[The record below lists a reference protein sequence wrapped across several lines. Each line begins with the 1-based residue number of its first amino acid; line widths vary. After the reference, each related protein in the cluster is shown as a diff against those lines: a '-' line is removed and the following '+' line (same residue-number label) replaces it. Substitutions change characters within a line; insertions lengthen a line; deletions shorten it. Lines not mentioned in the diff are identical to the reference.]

1 MRTNFQME
9 YQNITMIRGDTLAF
23 NAQVFDQDGEPITV
37 DSAYFTCK
45 KAISNENVFQ
55 KALNNGIYQ
64 EDGMMSVRVAPED
77 TREVDEGR
85 YYYDF
90 QIGVNNDVYTILIG
104 MLSIEQDIS

>member
-23 NAQVFDQDGEPITV
+23 NVEVIDQDGEPMTV
-37 DSAYFTCK
+37 DSAYFTVK
-45 KAISNENVFQ
+45 KAIVNDIVFR
-55 KALNNGIYQ
+55 KSLTDGITQ
-64 EDGMMSVRVAPED
+64 TDNLLCVRVAPED
-77 TREVDEGR
+77 TQEIDEGR

-90 QIGVNNDVYTILIG
+90 SIGVDDDVYTPMIG